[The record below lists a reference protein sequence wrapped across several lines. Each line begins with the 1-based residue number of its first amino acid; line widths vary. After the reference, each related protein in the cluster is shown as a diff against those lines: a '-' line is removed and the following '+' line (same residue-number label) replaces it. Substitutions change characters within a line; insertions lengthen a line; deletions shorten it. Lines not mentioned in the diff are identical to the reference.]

1 MVSSYPLPEGFSEFD
16 VFSLGSCLL
25 VEGECFQFVLEVSRM
40 LRSYEGCALTPD
52 RTWSHPGTD
61 RICWRRKDLQ
71 LSISTLYYIVCK
83 QKKRERACLHLI
95 MNCAHWWPVYSAFIH
110 DFYFCSTKRS
120 AGIPFKCGDS
130 CRFLQSETAEDPQQ
144 FPSVQLSVGWH
155 GHLHERHHRRFLQL
169 LEVSDVSSSLWK
181 RGLPSFIIKNQSLII
196 CDQMKYNEQII
207 LKYTV
212 IDVNNRQGAV

>member
-83 QKKRERACLHLI
+83 QTKKEKER
-95 MNCAHWWPVYSAFIH
+95 VYTSSWIVRTGDLFI
-110 DFYFCSTKRS
+110 
-120 AGIPFKCGDS
+120 
-130 CRFLQSETAEDPQQ
+130 
-144 FPSVQLSVGWH
+144 
-155 GHLHERHHRRFLQL
+155 
-169 LEVSDVSSSLWK
+169 
-181 RGLPSFIIKNQSLII
+181 LPSFMIFISVPPKGLLGFLLNAVTVVAFFKVRQLRTPSNFLVFSLALADMGI
-196 CDQMKYNEQII
+196 CMNATIAAFSSFLRWVMSVLHYERGGCP
-207 LKYTV
+207 LS
-212 IDVNNRQGAV
+212 